1 MQLSSIVQ
9 CKTFLANALELL
21 ASLMRETPTT
31 CTALTSAQTIDATVD
46 LIAHGG
52 FTVRSK
58 SWRDNAPRW
67 WSFHAHCS
75 Y

>member
-21 ASLMRETPTT
+21 AGLMREMPAT
-31 CTALTSAQTIDATVD
+31 CTALISARTIDATVD

-52 FTVRSK
+52 FTVRSE
-58 SWRDNAPRW
+58 SWHDNAPQ
-67 WSFHAHCS
+67 
-75 Y
+75 